1 MLKGFDKLLNLVLDD
16 AVELMRGERAC
27 AGRPNVVPGSAP
39 SCPSPPVPQH
49 RPLPPP
55 VAPCAADP
63 EDTDCTTSASRPLG
77 IMVCRGPSVMAVA
90 PNDGYDAIAN
100 PFEDAEEDE
109 EEGDAE

>member
-1 MLKGFDKLLNLVLDD
+1 MARHAQSILDLEPHMNKAVRVKCVGGREFTGVLKGFDKLLNLVLDD
-16 AVELMRGERAC
+16 AVELMR
-27 AGRPNVVPGSAP
+27 
-39 SCPSPPVPQH
+39 
-49 RPLPPP
+49 
-55 VAPCAADP
+55 DP